1 MAKETNGEKL
11 VTSLNPRSPV
21 SESYRELR
29 TNLQFLT
36 VDKTLRSI
44 VVTSAS
50 PREGKTLTV
59 ANLAI
64 TMAQAGKKVIAVD
77 SDLRRPTLCQIFGV
91 HERQG
96 LTSVISGGSQ
106 LDQVLVT
113 TRTRGLR
120 LLPSGP
126 MPPNPAELLASER
139 MKSIMAALEEQAD
152 VVIFDCPPVGAVTD
166 AAVLASECDGVL
178 LVVGAGKVSY
188 KQAQRAK
195 ELLANVKANLLGV
208 VLDGA
213 GAERDKGYYY
223 YYYGG
228 DGDRKRR
235 KRG

>member
-11 VTSLNPRSPV
+11 VTSLSPRSPV

-36 VDKTLRSI
+36 LDKTLRSV

-64 TMAQAGKKVIAVD
+64 TMAQAGKKVIAID
-77 SDLRRPTLCQIFGV
+77 SDLRRPTLCEIFGV

-96 LTSVISGGSQ
+96 LTTVISGAAS
-106 LDQVLVT
+106 LDHALVN

-126 MPPNPAELLASER
+126 MPPNPAELLASDR
-139 MKSIMAALEEQAD
+139 MKSVMAALEERAD
-152 VVIFDCPPVGAVTD
+152 TVIYDSPPVGAVTD
-166 AAVLASECDGVL
+166 AAVLASVCDGVL
-178 LVVGAGKVSY
+178 LVVAAGKVSY

-213 GAERDKGYYY
+213 LTDREKGYYY
-223 YYYGG
+223 YYYGEG
-228 DGDRKRR
+228 GEKKRR
-235 KRG
+235 